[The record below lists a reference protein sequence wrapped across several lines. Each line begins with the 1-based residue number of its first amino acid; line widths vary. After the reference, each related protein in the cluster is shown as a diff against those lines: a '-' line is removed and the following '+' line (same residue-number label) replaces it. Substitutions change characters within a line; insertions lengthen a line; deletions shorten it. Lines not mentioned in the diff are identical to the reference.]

1 MFAAAATFILALAI
15 VCTITLGIGRLGD
28 PSIPLVD
35 RVYAVQAALLAVS
48 VCTLVLAALFAER
61 RDHVESLTN
70 RNHRLQLALD
80 CAELGIWSL
89 HLKTGRFE
97 NDVRDRHIHGHG
109 PDAPP
114 QTLAQM
120 RSQVHP
126 KIFPI

>member
-1 MFAAAATFILALAI
+1 LLAISACALA
-15 VCTITLGIGRLGD
+15 
-28 PSIPLVD
+28 
-35 RVYAVQAALLAVS
+35 
-48 VCTLVLAALFAER
+48 LAALFAER
-61 RDHVESLTN
+61 RRNEAALKDS
-70 RNHRLQLALD
+70 NHRLQLALD

-89 HLKTGRFE
+89 QLKTGRFE

-126 KIFPI
+126 DDLSKLDAAFAALGSLLAAAAGPSTVSHSH

>member
-1 MFAAAATFILALAI
+1 MSNDYLK
-15 VCTITLGIGRLGD
+15 D
-28 PSIPLVD
+28 S
-35 RVYAVQAALLAVS
+35 
-48 VCTLVLAALFAER
+48 
-61 RDHVESLTN
+61 N
-70 RNHRLQLALD
+70 NRLQLALD
-80 CAELGIWSL
+80 CAELGTWSL

-126 KIFPI
+126 DDLSNLDAAFAGLGRAGEMQNRVPSCASH